1 MPLKWVP
8 PDSPMGNKMSIS
20 KLLVIAICFLG
31 PISCFAQCAPGIPSA
46 GNPGCIPP
54 TAPGSPYGVPDANAP
69 ADVPLPQQNV
79 QWADSWGAIAYDRV
93 EVKAGNAEDQPS
105 KEVASRVAMDY
116 CQRYGGKQCQV
127 VITYYNQCVSA
138 AQPTEGLGD
147 IRFST
152 AAEQEDAD
160 QRALRACGS
169 GCVTVLRK
177 CSLPKR
183 IN

>member
-1 MPLKWVP
+1 MIRKLAKWRWRILI
-8 PDSPMGNKMSIS
+8 NA
-20 KLLVIAICFLG
+20 LLCMIPFSLFSNSVHG
-31 PISCFAQCAPGIPSA
+31 QCAPGIPSA

-54 TAPGSPYGVPDANAP
+54 TSPGSPYGQPEAT
-69 ADVPLPQQNV
+69 ADPTRLQQPSV
-79 QWADSWGAIAYDRV
+79 RWIDSWGAIAYDRA

-105 KEVASRVAMDY
+105 KEAASRVAMDY
-116 CQRYGGKQCQV
+116 CQRYGGQQCQV

-147 IRFST
+147 IRFAT